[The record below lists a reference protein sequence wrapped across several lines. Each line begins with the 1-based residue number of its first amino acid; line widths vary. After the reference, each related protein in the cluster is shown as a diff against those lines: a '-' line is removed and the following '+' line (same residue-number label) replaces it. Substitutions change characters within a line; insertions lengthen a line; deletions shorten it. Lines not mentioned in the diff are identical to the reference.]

1 MAGMDKI
8 VFLDRETVAPQIM
21 VGRPDFAHEWVQY
34 DQTAPDQ
41 VVERLQGATIA
52 ITNKVALRADVLAQL
67 PDLKMI
73 AVAATGYDCV
83 DVEYCRQ
90 KGIVVSNIRGYA
102 VNTVPEHTFSMIL
115 ALRRN
120 IIAYHNDVVRG
131 EWERSEQFCFFNHSI
146 RDIAGSNLVIVGGG
160 SIGQTVATLARA
172 FGMRVYFAE
181 RKGRTTVRSGY
192 TPWAECLQL
201 ADVISLHCPLNEET
215 RNLIAAPEFAQMDR
229 KPILINMARGGVV
242 QEDDLVQAMQA
253 GMVSGAGFDVADG
266 EPLRTDSPLKALFSM
281 PNFILSPHVA
291 WASDQAQQTLVDQLI
306 GNINYFHVGTPRNVV
321 E

>member
-1 MAGMDKI
+1 MAGMDKV

-21 VGRPDFAHEWVQY
+21 VGRPDFAHDWVQY

-52 ITNKVALRADVLAQL
+52 ITNKVALRAEDLAQL

-90 KGIVVSNIRGYA
+90 NGIVVSNIRGYA

-120 IIAYHNDVVRG
+120 IIAYHQDVVRG

-242 QEDDLVQAMQA
+242 QEDDLVHAMQA
-253 GMVSGAGFDVADG
+253 GMVSGAGFDVVNG

-281 PNFILSPHVA
+281 SNFILSPHVA

-306 GNINYFHVGTPRNVV
+306 GNINYFHLGTPRNVV